1 MQTSDKGIALIKQ
14 FEGCKLTAY
23 QDSVGVWTIG
33 YGWTQPVDGKPI
45 RAGMTIK
52 QETAERLLK
61 TGLVSYES
69 DVSRLV
75 KVGLTQGQFDALV
88 SFTYN
93 LGARSLSTS
102 TLLRKLN
109 AGDYAGAADE
119 FLRWNKAGGKVLN
132 GLTRRRE
139 AERALFLEFCKE
151 LMPLVLFSFLLLFHL
166 KHSLFF
172 RFFFLSASELPSQI
186 AKDMFPILST

>member
-1 MQTSDKGIALIKQ
+1 MQTSDKGIALIKE

-61 TGLVSYES
+61 TGMVSYES

-102 TLLRKLN
+102 TLLRKHN

-119 FLRWNKAGGKVLN
+119 FLHWNKAGGNVLN

-139 AERALFLEFCKE
+139 AERALFL
-151 LMPLVLFSFLLLFHL
+151 S
-166 KHSLFF
+166 
-172 RFFFLSASELPSQI
+172 
-186 AKDMFPILST
+186 

>member
-1 MQTSDKGIALIKQ
+1 MQTSENGIALIKE
-14 FEGCKLTAY
+14 FEGCRLTAY

-75 KVGLTQGQFDALV
+75 KVRLKQGEFDALV

-139 AERALFLEFCKE
+139 AERALFL
-151 LMPLVLFSFLLLFHL
+151 S
-166 KHSLFF
+166 
-172 RFFFLSASELPSQI
+172 
-186 AKDMFPILST
+186 

>member
-1 MQTSDKGIALIKQ
+1 MQTSEKGIALIKQ

-61 TGLVSYES
+61 TGLLSYES

-75 KVGLTQGQFDALV
+75 KVGLTQWQFDALV

-139 AERALFLEFCKE
+139 AERALFL
-151 LMPLVLFSFLLLFHL
+151 S
-166 KHSLFF
+166 
-172 RFFFLSASELPSQI
+172 
-186 AKDMFPILST
+186 

>member
-52 QETAERLLK
+52 QETADRLLK

-109 AGDYAGAADE
+109 SGDYAGAADE

-139 AERALFLEFCKE
+139 AERALFL
-151 LMPLVLFSFLLLFHL
+151 S
-166 KHSLFF
+166 
-172 RFFFLSASELPSQI
+172 
-186 AKDMFPILST
+186 

>member
-1 MQTSDKGIALIKQ
+1 MQTSDKAIALIKE

-75 KVGLTQGQFDALV
+75 KVGLSQGQFDALV

-139 AERALFLEFCKE
+139 AERALFL
-151 LMPLVLFSFLLLFHL
+151 S
-166 KHSLFF
+166 
-172 RFFFLSASELPSQI
+172 
-186 AKDMFPILST
+186 

>member
-1 MQTSDKGIALIKQ
+1 MHTSDKGISLIKE
-14 FEGCKLTAY
+14 FEGCRLTAY

-33 YGWTQPVDGKPI
+33 YGWTQPVDGKQI
-45 RAGMTIK
+45 CAGVTIK

-61 TGLVSYES
+61 TGLVSYEN
-69 DVSRLV
+69 DVAKLV
-75 KVGLTQGQFDALV
+75 KVGLNQSQFDALV

-93 LGARSLSTS
+93 LGTRSLSTS
-102 TLLRKLN
+102 TLLQKLN

-139 AERALFLEFCKE
+139 AERALFL
-151 LMPLVLFSFLLLFHL
+151 S
-166 KHSLFF
+166 
-172 RFFFLSASELPSQI
+172 
-186 AKDMFPILST
+186 

>member
-33 YGWTQPVDGKPI
+33 YGWTQHVDGKPI

-109 AGDYAGAADE
+109 VGDYAGAADE
-119 FLRWNKAGGKVLN
+119 FLSWNKAGGKVLN

-139 AERALFLEFCKE
+139 AERALFL
-151 LMPLVLFSFLLLFHL
+151 S
-166 KHSLFF
+166 
-172 RFFFLSASELPSQI
+172 
-186 AKDMFPILST
+186 

>member
-33 YGWTQPVDGKPI
+33 YGWTKPVDGKPI
-45 RAGMTIK
+45 RAGMTIN

-109 AGDYAGAADE
+109 AEDYAGAADE

-139 AERALFLEFCKE
+139 AERALFL
-151 LMPLVLFSFLLLFHL
+151 S
-166 KHSLFF
+166 
-172 RFFFLSASELPSQI
+172 
-186 AKDMFPILST
+186 

>member
-61 TGLVSYES
+61 TGLVRYES

-75 KVGLTQGQFDALV
+75 KVGMTQGQFDALV

-109 AGDYAGAADE
+109 TGDYAGAADE
-119 FLRWNKAGGKVLN
+119 FLRWNKAGGKALN

-139 AERALFLEFCKE
+139 AERALFL
-151 LMPLVLFSFLLLFHL
+151 S
-166 KHSLFF
+166 
-172 RFFFLSASELPSQI
+172 
-186 AKDMFPILST
+186 

>member
-33 YGWTQPVDGKPI
+33 YGWTKPVDGKPI

-61 TGLVSYES
+61 TGMVSYES

-139 AERALFLEFCKE
+139 AERALFL
-151 LMPLVLFSFLLLFHL
+151 S
-166 KHSLFF
+166 
-172 RFFFLSASELPSQI
+172 
-186 AKDMFPILST
+186 

>member
-14 FEGCKLTAY
+14 FEGCKLIAY

-52 QETAERLLK
+52 QDTAERLLK

-69 DVSRLV
+69 DISRLV
-75 KVGLTQGQFDALV
+75 KVGITQGQFDALV

-102 TLLRKLN
+102 TLLQKLN

-139 AERALFLEFCKE
+139 AERALFL
-151 LMPLVLFSFLLLFHL
+151 S
-166 KHSLFF
+166 
-172 RFFFLSASELPSQI
+172 
-186 AKDMFPILST
+186 

>member
-1 MQTSDKGIALIKQ
+1 MQTSEKGITLIKQ

-61 TGLVSYES
+61 IGLVSYES

-119 FLRWNKAGGKVLN
+119 FLRWNKAGGKALT

-139 AERALFLEFCKE
+139 AERALFL
-151 LMPLVLFSFLLLFHL
+151 S
-166 KHSLFF
+166 
-172 RFFFLSASELPSQI
+172 
-186 AKDMFPILST
+186 

>member
-1 MQTSDKGIALIKQ
+1 MQTSEKGIALIKQ

-75 KVGLTQGQFDALV
+75 KVGLNQGQFDALV

-139 AERALFLEFCKE
+139 AERALFL
-151 LMPLVLFSFLLLFHL
+151 S
-166 KHSLFF
+166 
-172 RFFFLSASELPSQI
+172 
-186 AKDMFPILST
+186 

>member
-1 MQTSDKGIALIKQ
+1 MQTSEKGIALIKE

-61 TGLVSYES
+61 TGMVSYES

-139 AERALFLEFCKE
+139 AERALFL
-151 LMPLVLFSFLLLFHL
+151 S
-166 KHSLFF
+166 
-172 RFFFLSASELPSQI
+172 
-186 AKDMFPILST
+186 

>member
-1 MQTSDKGIALIKQ
+1 MQTSEKGIALIKQ

-45 RAGMTIK
+45 RAGMTIN

-139 AERALFLEFCKE
+139 AESDLFLG
-151 LMPLVLFSFLLLFHL
+151 
-166 KHSLFF
+166 
-172 RFFFLSASELPSQI
+172 Q
-186 AKDMFPILST
+186 

>member
-1 MQTSDKGIALIKQ
+1 MMQTSDKGIALIKE

-33 YGWTQPVDGKPI
+33 FGWTQPVDGKPI

-75 KVGLTQGQFDALV
+75 KAGLTQGQFDALV

-109 AGDYAGAADE
+109 SGDYAGAADE
-119 FLRWNKAGGKVLN
+119 FPRWNKAGGKVLN

-139 AERALFLEFCKE
+139 AERALFL
-151 LMPLVLFSFLLLFHL
+151 S
-166 KHSLFF
+166 
-172 RFFFLSASELPSQI
+172 
-186 AKDMFPILST
+186 

>member
-23 QDSVGVWTIG
+23 QDSVGIWTIG

-75 KVGLTQGQFDALV
+75 KAGLTQGQFDALV

-93 LGARSLSTS
+93 LGARALSTS

-139 AERALFLEFCKE
+139 AERALFL
-151 LMPLVLFSFLLLFHL
+151 S
-166 KHSLFF
+166 
-172 RFFFLSASELPSQI
+172 
-186 AKDMFPILST
+186 